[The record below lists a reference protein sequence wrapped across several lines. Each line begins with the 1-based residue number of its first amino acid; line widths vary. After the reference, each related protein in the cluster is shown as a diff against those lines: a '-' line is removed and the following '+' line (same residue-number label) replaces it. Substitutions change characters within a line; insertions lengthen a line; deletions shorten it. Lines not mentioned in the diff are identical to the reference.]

1 MQLAVEFSCTESRKK
16 KIFLKWRLLQVL
28 KASPANATYPPV
40 SQMCVL
46 PGGEC
51 SCKRRNGNTLGG
63 RSSPRRWVS
72 PSRTP
77 AWSRS
82 GRCRCRP
89 TQEGSPYAPHTE
101 RKKAS
106 IGLDFWKIL
115 SSKLLGPFSSKRHLR
130 RGRKR
135 TPKQK
140 HTYQEQ
146 TARLQHKETVKAAKL
161 VTIKES
167 VAFESCKVAEA
178 VYESF

>member
-1 MQLAVEFSCTESRKK
+1 MQLAVEFSCTESRIKK
-16 KIFLKWRLLQVL
+16 NLLKWSLLQVL

-46 PGGEC
+46 PGGGC
-51 SCKRRNGNTLGG
+51 SCRRRSGNTLGG

-82 GRCRCRP
+82 GRRRCRP
-89 TQEGSPYAPHTE
+89 TREGSPYAPHTE

-106 IGLDFWKIL
+106 IGLDFLKD
-115 SSKLLGPFSSKRHLR
+115 SFKQAF
-130 RGRKR
+130 R
-135 TPKQK
+135 TVFFQETPEEGKKKKPKQK

-146 TARLQHKETVKAAKL
+146 TARLQHEETVKAAKL
-161 VTIKES
+161 VTITES
-167 VAFESCKVAEA
+167 VALESCKVAEA